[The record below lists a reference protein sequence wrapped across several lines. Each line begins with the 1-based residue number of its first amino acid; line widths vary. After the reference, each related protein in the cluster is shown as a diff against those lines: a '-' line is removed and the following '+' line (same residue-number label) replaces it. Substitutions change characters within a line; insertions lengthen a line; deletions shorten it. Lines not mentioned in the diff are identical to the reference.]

1 MCKAFTVI
9 FVTIWMLY
17 VWPIKKWPLKGV
29 MDLKNVIIVKPY
41 NTKKS
46 WSWMYQIKFYLSEK
60 TKPDF
65 VSTCDLLEIYK
76 CALCNYFIFEG
87 DKRPKH
93 VTLNVNHIVLFWD
106 KEKSNKRIISSSAT
120 TKNKRWT
127 KYGSLQDTSIVR
139 PMASG
144 K

>member
-1 MCKAFTVI
+1 
-9 FVTIWMLY
+9 
-17 VWPIKKWPLKGV
+17 
-29 MDLKNVIIVKPY
+29 
-41 NTKKS
+41 
-46 WSWMYQIKFYLSEK
+46 MYQIKFYLSEK

-65 VSTCDLLEIYK
+65 VSTCDLPEIYK

-93 VTLNVNHIVLFWD
+93 VTLNVNHFVLFWD

-127 KYGSLQDTSIVR
+127 KYGKLQDTSIVR